1 MRLPAPLFTAPMNAF
16 EQARTVE
23 QLAKD
28 EILPWLNLKC
38 ESVED
43 TDGNLWLQ
51 KIVGDFVVVQEGRK
65 YGVELK
71 GEKKFT
77 GNVYLETWSN
87 RPEFTFGWLWTSRAK
102 YLMYYFA
109 DKRTLYVFDFPA
121 LQRWAVEGAVYQ
133 YPEKPQSKYDQ
144 LNYTYGRVVPI
155 AEIQRA
161 GVPVKKLTVEDRR
174 G

>member
-1 MRLPAPLFTAPMNAF
+1 MNAF
-16 EQARTVE
+16 QQAREVE

-28 EILPWLNLKC
+28 AILPWLNLKC

-51 KIVGDFVVVQEGRK
+51 KIVGDFIVVQEGKKR
-65 YGVELK
+65 GVELK
-71 GEKKFT
+71 AETRYT

-87 RPEFTFGWLWTSRAK
+87 RPEFTFGWLWTSRAH

-109 DKRTLYVFDFPA
+109 DNGHLYVFDFPA
-121 LQRWAVEGAVYQ
+121 LRTWAVEGGVYS
-133 YPEKPQSKYDQ
+133 YPELPQNKYQQ

-155 AEIQRA
+155 ADIHRA
-161 GVPVKKLTVEDRR
+161 GVSVKRITAEDRQQ
-174 G
+174 